1 MTIIMAASLLAGFQA
16 APNVVPPDEVA
27 AAPAASDIEA
37 PVEAMLQAISA
48 RDPAALE
55 QTLATS
61 VEPEIVY
68 YWGETVSGREAIVQ
82 WHREWFAEPGWRIVP
97 GPASHSLVGE
107 RLATVA
113 APVRYIKTA
122 ERQFVILISYTLL
135 KEAEGWRIARIQQ
148 TLLEGPDAAD

>member
-1 MTIIMAASLLAGFQA
+1 MTMMLAAGLLAGFQA
-16 APNVVPPDEVA
+16 TSGIV
-27 AAPAASDIEA
+27 APAEVLAPAPTDIEA
-37 PVEAMLQAISA
+37 PVDAMLEAISA
-48 RDPAALE
+48 RDAAALE
-55 QTLATS
+55 QTLATG

-68 YWGETVSGREAIVQ
+68 YWGETVSGREAIAQ
-82 WHREWFAEPGWRIVP
+82 WHREWFAEPGWTIAP
-97 GPASHSLVGE
+97 GPVGHSLAGE

>member
-37 PVEAMLQAISA
+37 PVEAMLHAISA

-82 WHREWFAEPGWRIVP
+82 WHREWFAEPGWRIVR
-97 GPASHSLVGE
+97 GPVGHSLVGE

>member
-27 AAPAASDIEA
+27 AAPAAADIEA

-55 QTLATS
+55 QTLATG

-82 WHREWFAEPGWRIVP
+82 WHSEWFAEPGWRIVP
-97 GPASHSLVGE
+97 GPAGHSLVGE